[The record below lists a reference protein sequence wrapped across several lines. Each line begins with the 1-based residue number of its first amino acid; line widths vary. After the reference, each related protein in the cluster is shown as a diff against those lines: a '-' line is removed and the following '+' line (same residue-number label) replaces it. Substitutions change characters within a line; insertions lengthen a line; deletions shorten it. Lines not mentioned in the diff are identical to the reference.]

1 MTAAAWPRAA
11 GYGDA
16 VDLGRYPVS
25 AAASAA
31 CRGLVR
37 GCRDQARGRGGAR
50 LAGFLTPAAVG
61 RMLALAG
68 RLAAGARA
76 SGQGRTVYF
85 GPAGDARGPGHP
97 RALRQH
103 SAKKAIGCDQVPAGA
118 PAGRLYECGDLAAF
132 IAAVLGKPVLC
143 RGAGPLDAL
152 EVAVFG
158 GAWPPRWSMLAI
170 RAAGNVR
177 GKP

>member
-37 GCRDQARGRGGAR
+37 GCRDQARGRGGR
-50 LAGFLTPAAVG
+50 P
-61 RMLALAG
+61 AG
-68 RLAAGARA
+68 RVPHPGGRRPDARPGRPAGRGGA
-76 SGQGRTVYF
+76 GQRPGPHRLF